1 MNILITGCA
10 GFIGFSLARKF
21 LNLSSKYNIIGFDNL
36 NNFYST
42 KLKKKRLS
50 ILKKYKNFK
59 FYKLDLLN
67 KNKIRELFNKHNF
80 HAAYHLAAQAGVRY
94 VISHPEKFIES
105 NIYGFHNLMEC
116 VNKSRISK
124 FFYASS
130 SSVYGD
136 INEFPVDEKSKLF
149 PKNIYGLSK
158 KLNEEYVEIYSNK
171 NIKYIGLRF
180 FTVYG
185 EWGRPDMLILK
196 FLDHAKKNKM
206 FLLNNSGNHWRDF
219 TYIDDVTNILVMLLN
234 KKYSNNEIF
243 NVCSN
248 NPIRIKDLIKFLS
261 NSLNFNKIKNAKSN
275 KFEVYKTHGSNKK
288 LMKITNFKN
297 FSNLYEKI
305 DNIILWHKKYKNL
318 I

>member
-67 KNKIRELFNKHNF
+67 KKRISELFNKHNF
-80 HAAYHLAAQAGVRY
+80 YAVYHLAAQAGVRY
-94 VISHPEKFIES
+94 VITHPEKFIES

-136 INEFPVDEKSKLF
+136 INKFPVDEKSKLF

-171 NIKYIGLRF
+171 NIKYIGLRL

-234 KKYSNNEIF
+234 IKYSNNEIF

-261 NSLNFNKIKNAKSN
+261 NSLNFNKIKNAKSI

-288 LMKITNFKN
+288 LMKITTIVF
-297 FSNLYEKI
+297 
-305 DNIILWHKKYKNL
+305 
-318 I
+318 

>member
-21 LNLSSKYNIIGFDNL
+21 LNLSYKYNIIGLDNL
-36 NNFYST
+36 NNFYSI

-67 KNKIRELFNKHNF
+67 KKRISELFNKHNF
-80 HAAYHLAAQAGVRY
+80 YAVYHLAAQAGVRY
-94 VISHPEKFIES
+94 VVTHPEKFIES

-136 INEFPVDEKSKLF
+136 INKFPVDEKSKLF

-171 NIKYIGLRF
+171 NIKYIGLRL

-234 KKYSNNEIF
+234 IKYSNNEIF

-261 NSLNFNKIKNAKSN
+261 NSLNFNKIKNAKSI